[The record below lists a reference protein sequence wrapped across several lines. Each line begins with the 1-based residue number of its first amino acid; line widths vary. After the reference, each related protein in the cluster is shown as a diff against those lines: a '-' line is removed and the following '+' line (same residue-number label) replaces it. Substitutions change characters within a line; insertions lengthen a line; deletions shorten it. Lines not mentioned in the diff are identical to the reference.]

1 MSFISRLKSL
11 NPIAKI
17 DNAVRDAIE
26 DKTHAAFAA
35 AADDLAKL
43 SPEMA
48 DLIAG
53 EPVELEITV
62 KATIQLRQKGEK

>member
-11 NPIAKI
+11 NPLKQV
-17 DNAVRDAIE
+17 DDAVRAAVE

-35 AADDLAKL
+35 AANDLAKL

-53 EPVELEITV
+53 EPIELEITI
-62 KATIQLRQKGEK
+62 KATIQLKQKGEK